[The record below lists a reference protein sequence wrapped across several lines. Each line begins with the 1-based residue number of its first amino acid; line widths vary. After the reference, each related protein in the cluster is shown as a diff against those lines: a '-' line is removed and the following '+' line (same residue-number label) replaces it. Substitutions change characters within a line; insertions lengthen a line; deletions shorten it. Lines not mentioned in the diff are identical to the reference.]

1 VVDRRSLLPPE
12 ARAFCEA
19 RYQGGEYARPPAWRD
34 PIRYKGYVSRTIEPP
49 NRKRSVAA
57 FEYLWLEQRHPELVA
72 YHQPALPV
80 PRNDA
85 ESLREQR
92 DKIERIEGEWD
103 PTTQERGRRLVGGI
117 PGKVFL
123 VGGGIAAAVVR
134 WNDAAVMRDGAI
146 VLGIMAGAIA
156 FGVLWL
162 IHSGFVS
169 MARRRHLVTRVRR
182 QVEHEE
188 QQVLE
193 RFLDEMHRV
202 VSPRLQ
208 PYRG

>member
-1 VVDRRSLLPPE
+1 MDRRGLLPPE

-19 RYQGGEYARPPAWRD
+19 RYQGGQYARPEHWRD
-34 PIRYKGYVSRTIEPP
+34 PIRYKRYVSQTIEPP

-72 YHQPALPV
+72 YHQPSLPV
-80 PRNDA
+80 PRNEA
-85 ESLREQR
+85 ESLRKQR
-92 DKIERIEGEWD
+92 EKIDRIEGEWD
-103 PTTQERGRRLVGGI
+103 PTGEERARPLVGGI

-134 WNDAAVMRDGAI
+134 WSDSAVIRDAAI
-146 VLGIMAGAIA
+146 VLGIMAGALV
-156 FGVLWL
+156 FGVLWV

-169 MARRRHLVTRVRR
+169 MARHRHVVTRVRR
-182 QVEHEE
+182 QVEQEE
-188 QQVLE
+188 QQALE